1 MYCEGITSFILPE
14 PNVVTMSSRTEGNS
28 RGESR
33 DVDASD
39 DESLTVE
46 SGLEALR
53 SSPEFEGTVEP
64 LDGIDAIETCEHI
77 ALFYTSR
84 EARFRT
90 VAPFVRQGIARGE
103 RVMYVM
109 NDLSPSEILDEL
121 RGGDVDV
128 DGAFESGQLTF
139 HTLEETYLQSGRF
152 DPDHMLDVYAEA
164 IEDAKADYPGLRVTA
179 NTNFILDDHATMAD
193 FMAYESRVNELF
205 SGEECIALCHYDCER
220 IPPEILVDVIR
231 THPHIVYDDVVCHNF
246 YYTPPE
252 EFFDP
257 GETIR
262 DVERM
267 LHTLVDRARARAEL
281 NDTVERLEESNERLK
296 RFAYV
301 ASHDLQEPLRMISSY
316 LRLLESNHTAELD
329 GEAREY
335 IDFAVDG
342 ADRMRE
348 MVDGLLAYS
357 RIDMDETSY
366 ESVDC
371 DTVLEDVLT
380 AHQVQI
386 DESDATIVVDELPAV
401 TGDAQQLEALF
412 SNLVSN
418 AIKYSGDGPP
428 RVEITGDRR
437 GDRCLFSVAD
447 DGIGIDPAYTDQI
460 FEIFNRLHSNDE
472 YPGTG
477 IGLALCRKIV
487 DNHGGDIWVD
497 STPGSG
503 TTFSFTLQRATPTP
517 TQD

>member
-1 MYCEGITSFILPE
+1 
-14 PNVVTMSSRTEGNS
+14 MSSGTDRRL

-33 DVDASD
+33 DTNATDG
-39 DESLTVE
+39 EPLTVE
-46 SGLEALR
+46 SGLEAFR
-53 SSPEFEGTVEP
+53 SSPEFDGIIEP
-64 LDGIDAIETCEHI
+64 LDDIDALGTCEHI
-77 ALFYTSR
+77 ALFYTAR
-84 EARFRT
+84 EERFAT
-90 VAPFVRQGIARGE
+90 VAPFVRQGVARGE

-109 NDLSPSEILDEL
+109 NDLSPSAILDEL

-164 IEDAKADYPGLRVTA
+164 IEEANADYPGLRVTA

-205 SGEECIALCHYDCER
+205 SGEDCIALCHYDCER
-220 IPPEILVDVIR
+220 IPPAILVDVIR
-231 THPHIVYDDVVCHNF
+231 THPHIVYDGVICHNF

-257 GETIR
+257 GETSR

-267 LHTLVDRARARAEL
+267 LHTLVDRAEARAAL
-281 NDTVERLEESNERLK
+281 NDTVEMLEESNERLR

-316 LRLLESNHTAELD
+316 LTLLEAKYAEDLD

-335 IDFAVDG
+335 IDFAVGG

-357 RIDMDETSY
+357 RIDLDETAF
-366 ESVDC
+366 ESVAC
-371 DTVLEDVLT
+371 DDVLEDVL
-380 AHQVQI
+380 ADLQVQI

-418 AIKYSGDGPP
+418 AIKYSEASP

-447 DGIGIDPAYTDQI
+447 DGIGIDPAYSDQI

-487 DNHGGDIWVD
+487 DHHGGDIWVE
-497 STPGSG
+497 STPGAG
-503 TTFSFTLQRATPTP
+503 TTFTFTLPRATPTP
-517 TQD
+517 PDD